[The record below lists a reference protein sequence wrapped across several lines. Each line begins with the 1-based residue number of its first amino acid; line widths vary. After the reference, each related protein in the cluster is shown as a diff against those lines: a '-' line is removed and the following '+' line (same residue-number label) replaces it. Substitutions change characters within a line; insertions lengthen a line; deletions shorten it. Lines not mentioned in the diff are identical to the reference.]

1 MMYCQ
6 VLRVFFFFKQK
17 TAYEM
22 RISDWSSDVCSS
34 DLRDIAVAR
43 TQSFADQIRVAAVRA
58 IQDAVDLA
66 KAVQP
71 VGRRIV
77 SRFGAEIT
85 DKIEIACRCCADHPR
100 ATPACEL
107 RRDAADPARCAVDED
122 RLPRLEIE
130 KIGRAHV

>member
-1 MMYCQ
+1 M
-6 VLRVFFFFKQK
+6 LRRPPRSTRTDTLFPYTTLF
-17 TAYEM
+17 
-22 RISDWSSDVCSS
+22 RS
-34 DLRDIAVAR
+34 IAVAR

-85 DKIEIACRCCADHPR
+85 DKIEIARRCCADHPR

-107 RRDAADPARCAVDED
+107 RRDAAED
-122 RLPRLEIE
+122 RKSTRLNSS
-130 KIGRAHV
+130 H

>member
-1 MMYCQ
+1 
-6 VLRVFFFFKQK
+6 
-17 TAYEM
+17 M

-34 DLRDIAVAR
+34 DL
-43 TQSFADQIRVAAVRA
+43 QSFADQIRVAAVRA

-71 VGRRIV
+71 VGSRIV

-85 DKIEIACRCCADHPR
+85 DKIEIARRCCADHPR

-107 RRDAADPARCAVDED
+107 RRDARSED
-122 RLPRLEIE
+122 RRLWNECV
-130 KIGRAHV
+130 RPCSSWWSPYN

>member
-1 MMYCQ
+1 
-6 VLRVFFFFKQK
+6 
-17 TAYEM
+17 M

-34 DLRDIAVAR
+34 DLIAVAR

-71 VGRRIV
+71 VGRSIV

-85 DKIEIACRCCADHPR
+85 DKIEIARRCCADHPR
-100 ATPACEL
+100 ATPECAL
-107 RRDAADPARCAVDED
+107 RRDAADPARCAVDAD
-122 RLPRLEIE
+122 RPPRLAMETGSE
-130 KIGRAHV
+130 ERRLGKKSVMRG

>member
-1 MMYCQ
+1 
-6 VLRVFFFFKQK
+6 
-17 TAYEM
+17 M

-34 DLRDIAVAR
+34 DLDALRSPALREVGRGQATKRDIAVAR

-58 IQDAVDLA
+58 IQGAVELA

-85 DKIEIACRCCADHPR
+85 DKIEIARRCCADHPR

-107 RRDAADPARCAVDED
+107 D
-122 RLPRLEIE
+122 RKSTSLNSS
-130 KIGRAHV
+130 H

>member
-1 MMYCQ
+1 
-6 VLRVFFFFKQK
+6 
-17 TAYEM
+17 M

-34 DLRDIAVAR
+34 DL
-43 TQSFADQIRVAAVRA
+43 QSFADQIRVAAVRA

-85 DKIEIACRCCADHPR
+85 DKIEIARRCCADHPR

-130 KIGRAHV
+130 TTPRREPQLGRPSVGERVWTYV

>member
-1 MMYCQ
+1 
-6 VLRVFFFFKQK
+6 
-17 TAYEM
+17 M

-34 DLRDIAVAR
+34 DLAR

-85 DKIEIACRCCADHPR
+85 DEIEIARRCRADHPR

-107 RRDAADPARCAVDED
+107 RRDAAAPAPCAVDED
-122 RLPRLEIE
+122 RPPRLGIE
-130 KIGRAHV
+130 TPRRRAQPTPPTHPHDRAR